1 MIKQVIVL
9 LVGIDA
15 EKNYLHG
22 IYSFA
27 NAHAVVKI
35 SGLHQINKIM
45 FYDFL
50 LGSLIIYN
58 FY

>member
-15 EKNYLHG
+15 EKNYLHD

-27 NAHAVVKI
+27 NAYAVVKT
-35 SGLHQINKIM
+35 SGLHQVKKIM
-45 FYDFL
+45 L
-50 LGSLIIYN
+50 L
-58 FY
+58 